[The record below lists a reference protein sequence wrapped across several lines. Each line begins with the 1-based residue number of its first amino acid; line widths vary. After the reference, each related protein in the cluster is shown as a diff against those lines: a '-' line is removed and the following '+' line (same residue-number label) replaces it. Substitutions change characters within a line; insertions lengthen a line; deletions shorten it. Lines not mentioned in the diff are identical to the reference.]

1 MLSQNMD
8 LSPDRRTIG
17 SRGSQSR
24 AAYTVKSGNMSR
36 NLSTTSVGKV
46 SKKLK
51 DKESLFNL
59 SKTKT
64 EMCIQ
69 TDAESFVK
77 TSKGNANKTVKI
89 ESDAGSLVD
98 PDAYKEDW
106 VTSLLY
112 KKAMKSE
119 AIKRGQHVD
128 SDFEVDDDEERVAMT
143 VTGYDGNTTIGGL
156 ERDPNATMELEF
168 SNTQDPDGDNAIGFM
183 KKYTT

>member
-8 LSPDRRTIG
+8 ISPDRRTIG
-17 SRGSQSR
+17 SRGSHSR
-24 AAYTVKSGNMSR
+24 AVYTVKSGGMSR

-64 EMCIQ
+64 EMAIQ
-69 TDAESFVK
+69 TEESFVK
-77 TSKGNANKTVKI
+77 SRGNANKTVKI
-89 ESDAGSLVD
+89 ESDAGSLERVVD

-119 AIKRGQHVD
+119 AIKRGEHVD
-128 SDFEVDDDEERVAMT
+128 SEFEVDDDDERVAMT
-143 VTGYDGNTTIGGL
+143 VTGYDGNTTVGAL

-168 SNTQDPDGDNAIGFM
+168 SNA
-183 KKYTT
+183 